1 MRISNNFMNFFM
13 NWRFSSAVSSS
24 LLGLDEFYNKWSLE
38 IVFEQNLL
46 KRRQTERNKVPSP
59 IKYCCIELGIT
70 DGMEIL
76 SSLTFSM
83 KRQKIAFYGNIPVNG
98 TQNYIFELKQC
109 QSQSVFLQVRERNQ
123 DNLLLQ
129 VLIPLNS
136 AISNVKQKWIQM

>member
-1 MRISNNFMNFFM
+1 MRISNNFKNFFM
-13 NWRFSSAVSSS
+13 NWRFSSAVSGS

-38 IVFEQNLL
+38 IVFEQHLL
-46 KRRQTERNKVPSP
+46 ERRQTEGNKVPSS
-59 IKYCCIELGIT
+59 IKYCCIELGIM
-70 DGMEIL
+70 DGMGIL

-98 TQNYIFELKQC
+98 TQNYIFELNSFK
-109 QSQSVFLQVRERNQ
+109 VKAWLQVRERNH
-123 DNLLLQ
+123 DNLLQ